1 MKLELINL
9 LLFSDKRKNF
19 LLLLAEGPK
28 TIDEVLNLLQIPRV
42 SLLPQ
47 IKKLKEE
54 GLIIQEGDIYR
65 LSAIG
70 NILIKKA
77 QPLLNAI
84 SVFEENE
91 YFWSQRKMDTIPV
104 SFLRRIGVLKSCQLI
119 GPVIDNWSD
128 LSPESVRYFDE
139 SSKVMLLYSYFHPFL
154 PSLCLELAN
163 KGVEL
168 RLLLSKDL
176 FERFCKDFRNEGE
189 KILAQENAIIFLRTE
204 EIVEIPA
211 GIAITESKLLLGLIN
226 KKGKFEGQYILSSES
241 NALSWGKEL
250 FEYYIE
256 GSRKISLFDLP
267 EDN

>member
-28 TIDEVLNLLQIPRV
+28 SIDEVLNLLQISRI

-54 GLIIQEGDIYR
+54 GLIVQEGDIYC

-91 YFWSQRKMDTIPV
+91 YFWSQRKLDTIPV

-119 GPVIDNWSD
+119 GPGIENWSD
-128 LSPESVRYFDE
+128 LSSESVRYFDE
-139 SSKVMLLYSYFHPFL
+139 SAKVTLLYSYFHPSI
-154 PSLCLELAN
+154 PSFCLELAK

-168 RLLLSKDL
+168 RLILSKDL
-176 FERFCKDFRNEGE
+176 FERFCKDFRSEGK
-189 KILAQENAIIFLRTE
+189 KILAQENVTIFVGTE
-204 EIVEIPA
+204 KTDEIPA
-211 GIAITESKLLLGLIN
+211 EIIITENKLLLGLIN
-226 KKGKFEGQYILSSES
+226 KKGKFDGQYILSSES
-241 NALSWGKEL
+241 SALSWGKEL

-256 GSRKISLFDLP
+256 ESRKISSFDLL

>member
-9 LLFSDKRKNF
+9 LLFSDKRRNF

-28 TIDEVLNLLQIPRV
+28 SIDEVLNLLQIPRV

-54 GLIIQEGDIYR
+54 GLIVQEGDIYR

-70 NILIKKA
+70 NILIRKV

-91 YFWSQRKMDTIPV
+91 YFWSQRKLDTIPFP
-104 SFLRRIGVLKSCQLI
+104 FLKRIGVLKRCQLI
-119 GPVIDNWSD
+119 GPGIDNCSD
-128 LSPESVRYFDE
+128 FFPESVRYFDE
-139 SSKVMLLYSYFHPFL
+139 SAKIMLLFSDFHPSI
-154 PSLCLELAN
+154 PSLCLELAK

-168 RLLLSKDL
+168 KLVLSRDS
-176 FERFCKDFRNEGE
+176 FERFCNDFRIEGE
-189 KILAQENAIIFLRTE
+189 EILAQENAIIFVRTE
-204 EIVEIPA
+204 ETVEIPA
-211 GIAITESKLLLGLIN
+211 GIAVTESKLFLGLVN
-226 KKGKFEGQYILSSES
+226 KKGRFEGQYILSSES
-241 NALSWGKEL
+241 SALSWGNEL

-256 GSRKISLFDLP
+256 GSRRVSSLDLL

>member
-28 TIDEVLNLLQIPRV
+28 SIDEVLNLLQIPRI

-54 GLIIQEGDIYR
+54 GLIVQEGNVYS

-77 QPLLNAI
+77 QPLLDAI

-91 YFWSQRKMDTIPV
+91 YFWSQRKLDTIPV
-104 SFLRRIGVLKSCQLI
+104 PFLKRIGVLKYCQLI
-119 GPVIDNWSD
+119 GPGIDNWSD
-128 LSPESVRYFDE
+128 IFPESIGYFTE
-139 SSKVMLLYSYFHPFL
+139 SAKVMLLFSDFHPSI
-154 PSLCLELAN
+154 PSLCLELSKN
-163 KGVEL
+163 GVEL
-168 RLLLSKDL
+168 RLVLSKDL
-176 FERFCKDFRNEGE
+176 FERFCKDFRDEGE

-204 EIVEIPA
+204 ETVEIPA

-241 NALSWGKEL
+241 SALSWGKEL

-256 GSRKISLFDLP
+256 GSRKISSFDLLK
-267 EDN
+267 DN

>member
-28 TIDEVLNLLQIPRV
+28 SIDEVLDLLQIPRV

-54 GLIIQEGDIYR
+54 GLIIQEGDTFR

-70 NILIKKA
+70 TILIKKA

-91 YFWSQRKMDTIPV
+91 YFWSQRKLDTIPV
-104 SFLRRIGVLKSCQLI
+104 PFLRRIGVLNHCQLI
-119 GPVIDNWSD
+119 GPRIDSWSN
-128 LSPESVRYFDE
+128 LFPESIRHFDE
-139 SSKVMLLYSYFHPFL
+139 SAKVMLLFSYFHPSIPAF
-154 PSLCLELAN
+154 CLELAN

-168 RLLLSKDL
+168 RLVLSKDS
-176 FERFCKDFRNEGE
+176 FEGFCKDFRGEGE
-189 KILAQENAIIFLRTE
+189 KILAQENATIFVRTE
-204 EIVEIPA
+204 ETVEIPVC
-211 GIAITESKLLLGLIN
+211 IAVTESKLLLGIIN
-226 KKGKFEGQYILSSES
+226 KKGKFDGHYILSSES
-241 NALSWGKEL
+241 SALSWGNGL
-250 FEYYIE
+250 FEYCVE
-256 GSRKISLFDLP
+256 GSRKVSSFDLL
-267 EDN
+267 EDD

>member
-9 LLFSDKRKNF
+9 LLFSDKRRNF

-28 TIDEVLNLLQIPRV
+28 SIDEVLNLLQIPRV

-54 GLIIQEGDIYR
+54 GLIVQDGDVYR

-91 YFWSQRKMDTIPV
+91 YFWSQRKLDTIPV
-104 SFLRRIGVLKSCQLI
+104 PFLNRIGVLKCCQLI
-119 GPVIDNWSD
+119 GPGIENWSD
-128 LSPESVRYFDE
+128 IFPESVKKLNE
-139 SSKVMLLYSYFHPFL
+139 STKVTLLFSYFQPYI
-154 PSLCLELAN
+154 PSLCLELAK

-168 RLLLSKDL
+168 RLVLGKDS
-176 FERFCKDFRNEGE
+176 FERFRKDFCSEGG
-189 KILAQENAIIFLRTE
+189 KILAQENATIFVRTE
-204 EIVEIPA
+204 ETVEIPA
-211 GIAITESKLLLGLIN
+211 GIAVTESRLLLGLIN
-226 KKGKFEGQYILSSES
+226 KKGKFEGQYILSSEPS
-241 NALSWGKEL
+241 ALSWGKEL
-250 FEYYIE
+250 FEYYVK
-256 GSRKISLFDLP
+256 GSRKVSSFDLL
-267 EDN
+267 DDD